1 MHLGTFCIV
10 MLGMLKSYKYSNQ
23 QRSKVYVYFYNFEY
37 IKQIKNIKELLD
49 RIQFIKRENK
59 IVTKFTN

>member
-10 MLGMLKSYKYSNQ
+10 MLGKSYKYSNQ
-23 QRSKVYVYFYNFEY
+23 QRSKVYVYFHNFEC
-37 IKQIKNIKELLD
+37 IKQIKIIKELLD
-49 RIQFIKRENK
+49 RIHFIKRENK